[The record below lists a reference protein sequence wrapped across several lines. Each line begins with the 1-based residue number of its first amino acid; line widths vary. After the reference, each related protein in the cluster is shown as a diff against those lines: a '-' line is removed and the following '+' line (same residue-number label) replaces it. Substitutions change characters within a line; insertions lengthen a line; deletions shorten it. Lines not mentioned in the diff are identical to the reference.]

1 MALRKTVIRGVS
13 QVGAVR
19 ADEDVSFGKTTP
31 NGATVAFQPSQLEVE
46 SGQSTF
52 LEDIFVTSNRVEV
65 TFRLIFA
72 NLVNIQEVLGI
83 ASSALTGDL
92 STGGGPT
99 EEKLVIADTAIV
111 SRTDALFLIS
121 PGPLSTRR
129 YDFARTKVKG
139 NLTIEASRDQ
149 HLILEGTWAVLSA
162 SDDGSVNPV
171 EITDSI

>member
-1 MALRKTVIRGVS
+1 MSLRKTVIRGVS

-19 ADEDVSFGKTTP
+19 ASADVSFGKTTP
-31 NGATVAFQPSQLEVE
+31 NGATVAFQPNQLEVE

-65 TFRLIFA
+65 TFRLIFG

-83 ASSALTGDL
+83 ETAALTGDL
-92 STGGGPT
+92 TAATPT
-99 EEKLVIADTAIV
+99 QEKLVISDTAIGA
-111 SRTDALFLIS
+111 RTDALFLIT
-121 PGPLSTRR
+121 PGPVSTRR

-171 EITDSI
+171 EITDAI